1 MSQFMMA
8 GDPVW
13 IVPYDESWPQQ
24 FQQLAQSMRAALG
37 PVALRIDHIGSTS
50 IPQLAA
56 KPVIDI
62 QISVAD
68 FEPLNAFRVPL
79 ESLGYVFRAE
89 NPELTKRY
97 FREPPGERRAHIH
110 VRRAGSFSQQL
121 ALLFRD
127 YVRAHPDVAAEY
139 AQLKIGLARR
149 YNRPEDR
156 EAYTDAKDPFI
167 WQILSQADKWAQQI
181 GWVAGPS
188 DA

>member
-1 MSQFMMA
+1 MPQFSMA
-8 GDPVW
+8 GDPVR
-13 IVPYDESWPQQ
+13 IVTYDESWPEQ
-24 FQQLAQSMRAALG
+24 FQRLAQPLRRVLG

-50 IPQLAA
+50 VPGLAA

-68 FEPLNAFRVPL
+68 FDPLDAFRLPL

-89 NPELTKRY
+89 NSELTKRY
-97 FREPPGERRAHIH
+97 FREPPGQPRVHIH
-110 VRRAGSFSQQL
+110 IRRAGSFSQQL

-139 AQLKIGLARR
+139 ALLKIELAKQ

-167 WQILSQADKWAQQI
+167 WQVVRQADHWAQQI
-181 GWVAGPS
+181 GWIPGPS

>member
-1 MSQFMMA
+1 MSQISMA
-8 GDPVW
+8 GDPIR
-13 IVPYDESWPQQ
+13 IVPYDESWPEQ
-24 FQQLAQSMRAALG
+24 FQRLAQPMRHALG
-37 PVALRIDHIGSTS
+37 SVALRIDHIGSTS
-50 IPQLAA
+50 VPGLAA

-68 FEPLNAFRVPL
+68 FDPLDAFRLPL

-97 FREPPGERRAHIH
+97 FREPPGQPRVHVH
-110 VRRAGSFSQQL
+110 VRRLGSFSQQL

-127 YVRAHPDVAAEY
+127 FVRAHPDVVNEY
-139 AQLKIGLARR
+139 ARLKIELAKQ

-167 WQILSQADKWAQQI
+167 WQVLRQADHWAQQT
-181 GWVAGPS
+181 GWLPGPS